1 MLVQTD
7 VDLQPF
13 NTLATPS
20 RAHWYAPL
28 REANDFTAAW
38 EFSRQHEAPL
48 LVLGGGS
55 NVVLGDSLPGLV
67 LHQLCQGREILAE
80 DDSSVTV
87 AVAGGENWH
96 QFAHWTLTQGWAGLE
111 NLALIPG
118 SVGAAPIQNI
128 GAYGVEVG
136 GFIEKVLA
144 RDLNTGEA
152 LQLGREKFKFGYR
165 DSVFKRALMDQLLIE
180 TVVFKLP
187 RQAELDLSYPAL
199 ADYCAEHGLVSP
211 TPLDVFNAV
220 VAIRSSKLPDPAQ
233 VPNVGSFFKNPQ
245 LDPLELEALLIKF
258 PQLPH
263 YARATGASVP
273 AAWLIEQCGFK
284 DLEPVP
290 VRVHDR
296 HALVVINPEK
306 QSATAVRRFAAG
318 IQSAVAERF
327 GILLEQEP
335 RDYG

>member
-1 MLVQTD
+1 MQANI
-7 VDLQPF
+7 DLQAF

-20 RAHWYAPL
+20 RAQWYAPL
-28 REANDFTAAW
+28 REAKDFAAAW
-38 EFSRQHEAPL
+38 QFARQHQEPL

-55 NVVLGDSLPGLV
+55 NVVLGERLPGLV
-67 LHQLCQGREILAE
+67 LHQLCQGREILLE
-80 DDSSVTV
+80 DESSVTV

-96 QFAHWTLTQGWAGLE
+96 QFVHWSISQGWAGLE

-128 GAYGVEVG
+128 GAYGAEVG
-136 GFIEKVLA
+136 GFIERVLA
-144 RDLNTGEA
+144 RDLNTGEG
-152 LQLGREKFKFGYR
+152 LQLSRDECAFGYR
-165 DSVFKRALMDQLLIE
+165 DSVFKRDLSDQLLIE

-187 RQAELDLSYPAL
+187 RQAEPDVSYPAL
-199 ADYCAEHGLVSP
+199 AAYCAEHGLVSP

-220 VAIRSSKLPDPAQ
+220 LAIRTSKLPDPAR

-245 LDPLELEALLIKF
+245 LTEAELEALLIKF

-263 YARATGASVP
+263 YARAAGASVP
-273 AAWLIEQCGFK
+273 AAWLIEACGFK
-284 DLEPVP
+284 TLQSEP
-290 VRVHDR
+290 VRVHGR
-296 HALVVINPEK
+296 HALVVINPDK
-306 QSATAVRRFAAG
+306 QSATTVRRFAAR

-335 RDYG
+335 RNYG